1 MDKQIE
7 EIKSE
12 NNKYIK
18 QTIDEVK
25 LYELYSEDQNET
37 LKLYI
42 YESEIEE
49 LRKIG
54 YNKISPEAPVGQSL
68 KRGKQ
73 GEDFS
78 INGFNYLIMKIDN
91 YELKNEIKVD

>member
-1 MDKQIE
+1 M
-7 EIKSE
+7 
-12 NNKYIK
+12 
-18 QTIDEVK
+18 
-25 LYELYSEDQNET
+25 
-37 LKLYI
+37 
-42 YESEIEE
+42 
-49 LRKIG
+49 G